1 MPQLVEEPPG
11 TEQEQERRPTFARR
25 LAVSAL
31 RFTIVLAIAA
41 AISGGWYLARKGF
54 GGRTRTRIVE
64 ELHQR
69 GVEASIGRLT
79 LNPFRGLV
87 ARNVRIYSYQDRSHT
102 LAFISEI
109 VLDINYAAFF
119 HHQPFLNA
127 LDIRNAEVTL
137 PLKTAQGKIDQP
149 QLRKFHAHI
158 YFPPEQIFVSQAE
171 GLFCGIRVSATGQ
184 LIKRENY
191 QPSPPLS
198 DEERERRMAIL
209 RRAVNE
215 LQRFSYPTGPP
226 SLQVK
231 FSGDL
236 AELEAAHGEVTL
248 EGKLLKRKDY
258 EMRDLVFNA
267 EWADQRLTVSR
278 CEWNDRL
285 GGLTATANWSRATAA
300 GTFQARSSLDIK
312 TLLDAADAGNALA
325 DATFNSPPVIDV
337 SGSVDLSKE
346 RPKFK
351 MIGHLA
357 IENALFKNFPVSQC
371 RAEFSWDGERTW
383 LRDIH
388 VRHQNGELRAE
399 VFEAPDEFRLNVDG
413 PVALGALRAFVS
425 PEIQEFLAEWEFSR
439 EPVIQLAIRG
449 KDRHPET
456 WQGDGNIS
464 LDKTRFRGQ
473 WMNSATAKVHFAD
486 GAVSYQDFRVT
497 RDEGVGT
504 GNFVY
509 DFAKREVRISNVKA
523 TVRPYEVAYWIDPD
537 LPKNVAPYKFRQPPN
552 ITANGIYRF
561 RGQNGT
567 KLEINVDG
575 SSGLD
580 YVFLGKALPFQRIN
594 SRLLFT
600 DDRLQI
606 VDFHGN
612 LFGGNV
618 RGSAD
623 ISLAHGDAHYR
634 AKLAVDGM
642 DFPKLTDLYWNYKTA
657 QGRLS
662 GVYDFT
668 GNGDNARLMVGNGKA
683 TVADGDVFAIP
694 VFGPL
699 SGILGTLLPLKAA
712 GYSIAH
718 EAKASFSAKNGVLH
732 TDDFEVAGN
741 LFSILGDGDVYF
753 LDDKLDFNIRISPKG
768 PGILLTPV
776 YKLFEYKGEGS
787 LKNPNWHP
795 KAF

>member
-1 MPQLVEEPPG
+1 MPQLVEEPPRSV
-11 TEQEQERRPTFARR
+11 RRQHRHLPFSRRFAI
-25 LAVSAL
+25 SAL
-31 RFTIVLAIAA
+31 RFAVVMAIAA

-54 GGRTRTRIVE
+54 GGRTRARIVE
-64 ELHQR
+64 ELHSR

-87 ARNVRIYSYQDRSHT
+87 ARNVRIFSYQDRSHT

-137 PLKTAQGKIDQP
+137 PLKTAEGKIDQP
-149 QLRKFHAHI
+149 QLRRFRAHI

-171 GLFCGIRVSATGQ
+171 GIFCGIRVSATGQ

-198 DEERERRMAIL
+198 DEERERRMSFL
-209 RRAVNE
+209 RRAVSE
-215 LQRFSYPTGPP
+215 LQRFSYPNGPP
-226 SLQVK
+226 SLQIK

-236 AELEAAHGEVTL
+236 ADLENAHGEASF
-248 EGKLLKRKDY
+248 EGTLLKRKDY
-258 EMRDLVFNA
+258 EARAFVLNA
-267 EWADQRLTVSR
+267 EWADQRLTISQ

-285 GGLTATANWSRATAA
+285 GGFTATANWNRQTSS

-312 TLLDAADAGNALA
+312 GLLEAADAGGALA
-325 DATFNSPPVIDV
+325 DASFKTPPVLDV
-337 SGSVDLSKE
+337 SGSVNLSGE
-346 RPKFK
+346 HPQFK

-357 IENALFKNFPVSQC
+357 VDGVSFKNLPLSEC

-383 LRDIH
+383 LRDIRI
-388 VRHQNGELRAE
+388 RHPTGDMHAE
-399 VFEAPDEFRLNVDG
+399 VFEAPNEFRLNVDG
-413 PVALGALRAFVS
+413 PVAPGELRPFVS
-425 PEIQEFLAEWEFSR
+425 PEIQEFLNEWECSR
-439 EPVIQLAIRG
+439 PPVIQLSIRG

-464 LDKTRFRGQ
+464 LDRTRFRGQ

-486 GAVSYQDFRVT
+486 GAVAYQDFRVV

-509 DFAKREVRISNVKA
+509 DFARHEVRVSNIKA
-523 TVRPYEVAYWIDPD
+523 TVRPPEVAWWIDPD
-537 LPKNVAPYKFRQPPN
+537 LPKTVTPYKFHQPPT
-552 ITANGIYRF
+552 ITANGVYQF
-561 RGQNGT
+561 RGGT
-567 KLEINVDG
+567 ASRLEINVDG
-575 SSGLD
+575 ASGMD
-580 YVFLGKALPFQRIN
+580 YVFLGKNLPFQKVN
-594 SRLLFT
+594 GRLLFT
-600 DDRLQI
+600 NDRLQI
-606 VDFHGN
+606 LDLRGN
-612 LFGGNV
+612 LFSGNV
-618 RGSAD
+618 HGSAD
-623 ISLAHGDAHYR
+623 ISLARGDQHYR
-634 AKLAVDGM
+634 ARISVEGV
-642 DFPKLTDLYWNYKTA
+642 DFPRLTDLYWNYKTA

-662 GVYDFT
+662 GSYDFT
-668 GNGDNARLMVGNGKA
+668 GNGDNARLMQGTGKA
-683 TVADGDVFAIP
+683 TVAEGDVFAIP

-699 SGILGTLLPLKAA
+699 SAILGTLLPLKAA

-718 EAKASFSAKNGVLH
+718 EAKASFTAKSGVIH
-732 TDDFEVAGN
+732 TNDFEVAGR
-741 LFSILGDGDVYF
+741 LFSMLGDGDLYF

-768 PGILLTPV
+768 AGILLAPV

-795 KAF
+795 KGF